1 MNITLRQL
9 AYFKALAEHRN
20 FGRAAEAVHVSQ
32 PALSVQIRELER
44 TLGAALVERQTR
56 ELVLT
61 PFGRVILNHAERVL
75 GAVEGL
81 ALAARWREGLRGQ
94 LRLGMIPT
102 IAPYILPEALA
113 RLRARDI
120 ALDVQVQEGKT
131 GQLLESLRS
140 GALDVAVMALPAGAE
155 GMEEHLL
162 FEDRFLLAGSAA
174 RLAGLDEAATLRPE
188 GLGDGQFLLLEDGH
202 CLTDQT
208 LEVCGRS
215 RGHAQI
221 NMGASSLATLCR
233 LVGAGFGLTLIPELA
248 VAAECRAVPDM
259 VVRRFA
265 APEPSRQVGLVKR
278 RGSLDSAATSELAGL
293 LAEAGE
299 AALEEARGR
308 VAPLRAA

>member
-1 MNITLRQL
+1 MNFTLRQL

-44 TLGAALVERQTR
+44 TLGAPLVERQTR

-61 PFGRVILNHAERVL
+61 PFGRVILAHAQRVL
-75 GAVEGL
+75 SAVEGL
-81 ALAARWREGLRGQ
+81 ALAARWRDGLGGQ
-94 LRLGMIPT
+94 LRLGVIPT

-131 GQLLESLRS
+131 AQLLEALRT

-155 GMEEHLL
+155 GMEAHPL
-162 FEDRFLLAGSAA
+162 FEDRFLLAGSRA
-174 RLAGLDEAATLRPE
+174 RLAALDDGAGLRPE
-188 GLGDGQFLLLEDGH
+188 GLGDGQLLLLEDGH
-202 CLTDQT
+202 CLTDQA
-208 LEVCGRS
+208 LELCGRS

-248 VAAECRAVPDM
+248 AEAECRAVPEM
-259 VVRRFA
+259 ELRRFA
-265 APEPSRQVGLVKR
+265 APEPARTVGLVQR
-278 RGSLDSAATSELAGL
+278 RGSLDPEATGELAAL
-293 LAEAGE
+293 LSEAGR
-299 AALEEARGR
+299 AALVAAHGR
-308 VAPLRAA
+308 IAPNRAA